1 MLIVEEEIKEKVIS
15 DVNEYFKRNKM
26 RYTTFE
32 ILRKSNHLDDKH
44 LFMVIAINLNSKEYA
59 VWTSWNN
66 KKKSLNHGHYG
77 IKDLNDCIEIIKKNT
92 HLI

>member
-44 LFMVIAINLNSKEYA
+44 LFLQI
-59 VWTSWNN
+59 
-66 KKKSLNHGHYG
+66 
-77 IKDLNDCIEIIKKNT
+77 
-92 HLI
+92 